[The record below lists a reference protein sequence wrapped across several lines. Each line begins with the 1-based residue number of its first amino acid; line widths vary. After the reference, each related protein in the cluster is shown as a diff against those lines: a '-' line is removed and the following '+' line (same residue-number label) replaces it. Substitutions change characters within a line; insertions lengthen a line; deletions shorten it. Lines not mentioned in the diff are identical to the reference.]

1 MAGWYNSV
9 VEDLGKI
16 VDSIDYYEKQLE
28 EAKYECS
35 IKGSPENCSSPGITE
50 HRFNQ
55 LQEIEAILEHLNIEL
70 RKERSKTFRKYLE
83 SYNRTLSS
91 RDAEKFV
98 DSEDSVI
105 NLTHLCNQYSLLRN
119 KYLGIMKGLD
129 TKQWQIGHI
138 TRLRTP
144 NGRHCNTINLPIKH
158 LQKG

>member
-1 MAGWYNSV
+1 MSTWY
-9 VEDLGKI
+9 GKI
-16 VDSIDYYEKQLE
+16 VDDLGSIIDSISYYEKELN
-28 EAKYECS
+28 EAKYECR
-35 IKGSPENCSSPGITE
+35 IKGSLEKSSSALPGITE

-70 RKERSKTFRKYLE
+70 RKERSRTFRKYLE
-83 SYNRTLSS
+83 SYNRQLSS

-119 KYLGIMKGLD
+119 KYLGVMKGLD

-138 TRLRTP
+138 TRLRTA
-144 NGRHCNTINLPIKH
+144 GMEDIVI
-158 LQKG
+158 G